1 MNLNQLKL
9 FYMAVKRGSLS
20 AAAEAL
26 NITQPAVT
34 KGIKRI
40 EEHYEVGLIRGFGKK
55 PELTEAGVALYG
67 FAEKI
72 FELERLAE
80 DCLHDYQQEKRR
92 HLHIHSSE
100 SFGAYYLP
108 AIIKRFNETNPH
120 VRVTVDILP
129 NQQVVENTLDLQND
143 VGFISNRVK
152 NKKLVIREIL
162 DDELVII
169 LPIDH
174 PFQSKD
180 SLTPKELE
188 GQTMIMHE
196 RGSVLHEVIHRFMQ
210 ENGISFSMPITLSNN
225 EAIKR
230 AVEAGMGIAMIS
242 RGVVNKEIQANK
254 LAAIPLADQSIGR
267 KFYIIYHRDKFISG
281 PLQRLVD
288 MIQDWASELEGGMV
302 P

>member
-9 FYMAVKRGSLS
+9 FYLAVKRGSLS
-20 AAAEAL
+20 AAAIAL

-34 KGIKRI
+34 KGIKRM
-40 EEHYEVGLIRGFGKK
+40 EEHYEVGLIRRFGKK
-55 PELTEAGVALYG
+55 PELTEAGVTLYG
-67 FAEKI
+67 FADKI
-72 FELERLAE
+72 FELEKLAE
-80 DCLHDYQQEKRR
+80 DCLQDYQQEKRR

-120 VRVTVDILP
+120 IRVTVDILS
-129 NQQVVENTLDLQND
+129 NKHVVGNTLDLQND
-143 VGFISNRVK
+143 VGFISNPVK
-152 NKKLVIREIL
+152 HKKLIVREVL

-169 LPIDH
+169 VPPDH
-174 PFQSKD
+174 SFRSKE
-180 SLTPKELE
+180 SLNPKELE
-188 GQTMIMHE
+188 GQVMVMHE
-196 RGSVLHEVIHRFMQ
+196 KGSVFDEVIHRYMK

-267 KFYIIYHRDKFISG
+267 KFYIVYHRDKFISG

-288 MIQDWASELEGGMV
+288 MIQDWASKLEGGMV